1 MRLKGAFEGLGSLP
15 KKCVLGRKKG
25 DEMMDNYSGKDKREF
40 FRYSHEKPVQY
51 KVLGSPDKN
60 TAESSFIDAVSKNL
74 SASGVLFTS
83 SYLPKISSVIVIDL
97 DYRTS
102 RVCQEIDS
110 RAMIV
115 DNKMVGKI
123 VRIEENSD
131 GAYDVGVAFVKKSE
145 KLPKDIK
152 DLLR

>member
-1 MRLKGAFEGLGSLP
+1 MAN
-15 KKCVLGRKKG
+15 
-25 DEMMDNYSGKDKREF
+25 NYSGKEKREF

-51 KVLGSPDKN
+51 KVLGSSDKG
-60 TAESSFIDAVSKNL
+60 TAGSDFIDAVSKNL

-83 SYLPKISSVIVIDL
+83 NYLPKISSIVAIDL

-102 RVCQEIDS
+102 RVCQEIED

-123 VRIEENSD
+123 VRIEENDD

-145 KLPKDIK
+145 KLPKDIQS
-152 DLLR
+152 LLK